1 MILPRIA
8 REKSRSGIYHV
19 MLRGINKQNIFE
31 EAEDYKKM
39 MDLLRQR
46 KEASGITLYGYCLMS
61 NHIHLLLREE
71 KEPLNIEMKRIGSK
85 YAIWFNTKY
94 QRIGHLFQDRFKS
107 EAVEDEPYFLTVL
120 RYIHYNPVKA
130 GLVKAPEDY
139 PYSSYGCY
147 FGDDDFVETE
157 KAFSFAPKDLF
168 AEYHAAGCPD
178 TCMDMPEAAMPRLT
192 EEQATAQMRR
202 ITKCDSSAEFQA
214 LTREK
219 KDKLIARMKSA
230 GLSIRQISRLTGETY
245 YLIQKV

>member
-46 KEASGITLYGYCLMS
+46 KEAGGITLYGYCLMS

-130 GLVKAPEDY
+130 GLVDNQGTVP
-139 PYSSYGCY
+139 
-147 FGDDDFVETE
+147 
-157 KAFSFAPKDLF
+157 
-168 AEYHAAGCPD
+168 
-178 TCMDMPEAAMPRLT
+178 
-192 EEQATAQMRR
+192 
-202 ITKCDSSAEFQA
+202 
-214 LTREK
+214 
-219 KDKLIARMKSA
+219 
-230 GLSIRQISRLTGETY
+230 
-245 YLIQKV
+245 